1 MVERLRAEPVDIVVG
16 TRFRGDAARI
26 PVLKR
31 VILKTAA
38 SLSVRNRKLTDV
50 HNGLRAFNSTVAA
63 QLNITRGG
71 MTHAS

>member
-1 MVERLRAEPVDIVVG
+1 M
-16 TRFRGDAARI
+16 
-26 PVLKR
+26 LKR

-38 SLSVRNRKLTDV
+38 SLSVRNRKLKLTDV